1 MASSATNPNIRYEPD
16 DKCPATANFTTAI
29 QGILF
34 VLAPT
39 ILVVAITVR
48 SAGQDESFLAWAA
61 FATLIIVGG
70 VVALQAAKIGRIGG
84 GHFIV
89 CGVTPNYIAIAI
101 IALDEGGP
109 SMLASLMVISAV
121 FYYALGFWLPYLRR
135 VITPAVAGTILML
148 IAALILPTAFKLVQD
163 VPSDSPGYAG
173 SLVAAVTAFLT
184 VGLALRAP
192 RKLRPWSLPL
202 AILSGCAVAVF
213 TGIYDFGPFTSATW
227 VGIPDPQ
234 FPGLDLT
241 PDLGFWALLPMFV
254 IVTLLQSIKNLSDA
268 MVIQHASRREPR
280 TTDFRLIQGSI
291 YANGTGIL
299 MSGLAGTPPTSTY
312 PSMTAPL
319 IHTTGVA
326 SRTVGYAMAAMIVV
340 LAFFPKVS
348 GFLLTIPNPVMGG
361 FLIFAVGF
369 LFVEGIQ
376 AVVRSGLDTQTAMI
390 TGIAF
395 AIGLGMQQSNLF
407 GIFLADPLGSLLGN
421 GITVGAAIALG
432 FTALLELSKPKPKRL
447 ETTLE
452 IAAMPKIDALLQ
464 EVASSSRWDPTSSDR
479 LRSAGE
485 ETLTILIDSRDGPDL
500 DDRQRERLLI
510 SARSEENSVTLEFV
524 TVFDEENI
532 QDRLA
537 YLGEMHETVDQ
548 REISYRI
555 LRHYASSVQHQ
566 RYHGV
571 DIVTVVV
578 EGSSA

>member
-48 SAGQDESFLAWAA
+48 SAGLDESFLAWAA

-70 VVALQAAKIGRIGG
+70 IVALQAAKIGRFGG

-89 CGVTPNYIAIAI
+89 CGVTPNYIAISI

-148 IAALILPTAFKLVQD
+148 IAALILPTAFRLVQD

-241 PDLGFWALLPMFV
+241 PDLGFSALLPMFL

-268 MVIQHASRREPR
+268 MIIQHASRREPR

-319 IHTTGVA
+319 INTTGVA
-326 SRTVGYAMAAMIVV
+326 SRTVGYAMAVMIVV

-348 GFLLTIPNPVMGG
+348 GLLLTIPNPVMGG

-376 AVVRSGLDTQTAMI
+376 AVVRSGLDTQTAMV

-395 AIGLGMQQSNLF
+395 AVGLGMQQSNLL
-407 GIFLADPLGSLLGN
+407 GIFIADPLGSLLGN

-452 IAAMPKIDALLQ
+452 IAAMPKIDAFLQ

-500 DDRQRERLLI
+500 DDHQRERLLI
-510 SARSEENSVTLEFV
+510 SARREENSVTLEFV

-532 QDRLA
+532 QDKLA